1 MIRNLFRLLL
11 TVAALALAGV
21 AVAAPGT
28 VQRFPA
34 LTGGATPVER
44 LTIYGTTDM
53 EVFAPIIRDY
63 QRLHPTTEV
72 VYVDYIAQD
81 LTAKFLAAAKRGD
94 GPDLLISSGMDLQT
108 KLVNDGYARPHHS
121 ALTDKLPAWGHWR
134 NEITA
139 ISYEPV
145 VIAYNPRLL
154 PAGRVPRTR
163 RQLLELLRA
172 PDAPLAGRVG
182 IYDAAQ
188 SSVGYLL
195 ATQDNQ
201 TGSMAGALMSALGDN
216 RVRRENRSGVLLDRV
231 ANGELALAYNALSS
245 YAQLR
250 MAAGKSLAIVQPE
263 DYTLVLLR
271 TALIPRHAPN
281 PVQAGQFLDFL
292 LSPQGQQALARHA
305 HVEPVISGNATA
317 AAPYGRQ
324 GDRTQPF
331 RPIRLGPGLLV
342 YLDALKRR
350 QFLDAWRS
358 SIEQLPPTDHAG
370 LHADG
375 SADGSPVD

>member
-1 MIRNLFRLLL
+1 MIRSLHCLLL
-11 TVAALALAGV
+11 TVVLLALHGTV
-21 AVAAPGT
+21 NAAPGT
-28 VQRFPA
+28 TQLFPA
-34 LTGGATPVER
+34 LTRGTAPIER

-63 QRLHPTTEV
+63 QRKHPATEV

-81 LTAKFLAAAKRGD
+81 LTARFLAAAARED

-108 KLVNDGYARPHHS
+108 KLVNDGYAQPHRS
-121 ALTDKLPAWGHWR
+121 ALTDKLPAWAHWR

-154 PAGRVPRTR
+154 PARRVPRTR

-172 PDAPLAGRVG
+172 PDVPLAGRVG

-216 RVRRENRSGVLLDRV
+216 QVRRENRSGVLLDRV

-245 YAQLR
+245 YARLR
-250 MAAGKSLAIVQPE
+250 MAAGKSLAIMQPE

-281 PVQAGQFLDFL
+281 PAQAGRFLDFL
-292 LSPQGQQALARHA
+292 LSPEGQQALARHA
-305 HVEPVISGNATA
+305 HVEPVISDSATA
-317 AAPYGRQ
+317 AAPYGRED
-324 GDRTQPF
+324 GRNQPF
-331 RPIRLGPGLLV
+331 RPIKLGPGLLV

-358 SIEQLPPTDHAG
+358 SIEQLPPDR
-370 LHADG
+370 
-375 SADGSPVD
+375 

>member
-1 MIRNLFRLLL
+1 MIRILFRLVFSL
-11 TVAALALAGV
+11 AALAPHITAS
-21 AVAAPGT
+21 AAPGT

-34 LTGGATPVER
+34 LSNGAAPAER

-63 QRLHPTTEV
+63 QHLHPATEV
-72 VYVDYIAQD
+72 VYVDFIAQD
-81 LTAKFLAAAKRGD
+81 LTARFLAASGRGE

-108 KLVNDGYARPHHS
+108 KLVNDGHAQPHRS
-121 ALTDKLPAWGHWR
+121 ALTAALPAWAHWR
-134 NEITA
+134 HEITA

-154 PAGRVPRTR
+154 PAAQVPRTR
-163 RQLLELLRA
+163 RQLLELLRE
-172 PDAPLAGRVG
+172 PEAPLAGRVG
-182 IYDAAQ
+182 IYDAAR

-195 ATQDNQ
+195 ATQDSE

-216 RVRRENRSGVLLDRV
+216 QVHRENRSGVLLDRV

-245 YAQLR
+245 YARLR
-250 MAAGKSLAIVQPE
+250 IAAGKSLAIVQPE

-281 PVQAGQFLDFL
+281 PAQAHRFLDFL
-292 LSPQGQQALARHA
+292 LSPQGQQALAGHA
-305 HVEPVISGNATA
+305 HVEPVISANATA
-317 AAPYGRQ
+317 PQGRES
-324 GDRTQPF
+324 GRRQPL

-358 SIEQLPPTDHAG
+358 SVEQLPPD
-370 LHADG
+370 
-375 SADGSPVD
+375 